1 MDGGDARRV
10 KSERQHEF
18 AMKRRVNRL
27 CAKRNESCGFFIF
40 IFPLSTEMKAMTTV
54 TAMKKGLIRKDFKD
68 RD

>member
-1 MDGGDARRV
+1 MAVMPAVLRARGN
-10 KSERQHEF
+10 
-18 AMKRRVNRL
+18 MNLRRVNRL
-27 CAKRNESCGFFIF
+27 CAKINESCGFFIF